1 MRLFTAIDLPPG
13 IVERLGDQI
22 ARWKPHAQLRWSRVE
37 NLHITTKF
45 IGEWPENRIGELKNA
60 LNAVPRLGPFP
71 VSLRSLG
78 WFPNP
83 HSPRIFWISIQGGEA
98 LRTLASAID
107 TSLEPL
113 GIALEKRP
121 YTPHLT
127 LARVDPGDHIA
138 ELRRQVAQLPQTDWG
153 SFEAQAFHLY
163 ESRPG
168 PSGSSYSRLHSLSL

>member
-1 MRLFTAIDLPPG
+1 MNSGNAVG
-13 IVERLGDQI
+13 AGA
-22 ARWKPHAQLRWSRVE
+22 ARANSRVRGDAILLANDPDE
-37 NLHITTKF
+37 
-45 IGEWPENRIGELKNA
+45 P
-60 LNAVPRLGPFP
+60 
-71 VSLRSLG
+71 
-78 WFPNP
+78 
-83 HSPRIFWISIQGGEA
+83 A
-98 LRTLASAID
+98 LRADDHALVGDGAFEAIKVVGGRPFAL
-107 TSLEPL
+107 TRHLTRLRRSLEPL